1 MLGSTNKSM
10 KTSKTQGFRRKWS
23 INDAF
28 AAISWFTIEKTM
40 VKFNVE
46 FNVQLLNPPTTVKMI
61 KVTRMLGLWHSTRM
75 LIWSA
80 RLAFES
86 AKIQSHGVE
95 QRDYGDSTNRVGI
108 WGYDQTKIGLWSA
121 MKCNKWRI
129 HQDTWD
135 IHQQKGTYSPMKLES
150 IAPEFWTW
158 NSTRVSKM
166 PWRSFTKICC
176 ISHQV
181 RPGKAKRCEVCSL
194 LADISREDVESQPV
208 DLTNNI

>member
-1 MLGSTNKSM
+1 
-10 KTSKTQGFRRKWS
+10 
-23 INDAF
+23 
-28 AAISWFTIEKTM
+28 M
-40 VKFNVE
+40 VK

-86 AKIQSHGVE
+86 AKIPSHGVE

-121 MKCNKWRI
+121 MKCSTWRI

-158 NSTRVSKM
+158 NPTRVLKM
-166 PWRSFTKICC
+166 PWLFIYQNLLHRSSSQAGKGKK
-176 ISHQV
+176 V
-181 RPGKAKRCEVCSL
+181 RSL
-194 LADISREDVESQPV
+194 QSLGWYKSREDAESQPV

>member
-40 VKFNVE
+40 VK

-129 HQDTWD
+129 QFIKIHGISISKKEH
-135 IHQQKGTYSPMKLES
+135 IHQWNWRVLHLNFEPGTPQECY
-150 IAPEFWTW
+150 
-158 NSTRVSKM
+158 
-166 PWRSFTKICC
+166 SFTKICC

-208 DLTNNI
+208 DLTNNF